1 MKYDKQGNLGQFA
14 SGMFDSLQHA
24 STRGAPQFENTFV
37 TMVTYW
43 VPDLPDIKG
52 FSGHLKRSI
61 LIFANS
67 ASSA

>member
-52 FSGHLKRSI
+52 FSGHL
-61 LIFANS
+61 
-67 ASSA
+67 